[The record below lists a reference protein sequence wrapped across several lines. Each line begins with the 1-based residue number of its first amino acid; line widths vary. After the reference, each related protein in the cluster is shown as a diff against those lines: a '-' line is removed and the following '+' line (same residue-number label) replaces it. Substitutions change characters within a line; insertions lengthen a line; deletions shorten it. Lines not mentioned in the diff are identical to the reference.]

1 MTSSPSIVVTGGTGT
16 LGRRVTP
23 LLRKAGGRV
32 RVMSRTEREPADG
45 LEYVRADLLADDGIE
60 AALVG
65 AETVLHLAGGPKG
78 DDVATRNL
86 VRAAKAVGVRHL
98 VYISVIAADRVPLA
112 YFRAKAG
119 AERAVAESGL
129 EWTTLRA
136 AQFHELVLA
145 VLRTMAR
152 SPLIPVPAGVRLQP
166 VDSRDVAQR
175 LAELTLD
182 KPAGRVADL
191 AGPTVYEA
199 GELVRGYLRASGLR
213 RFTLPIFLPGKT
225 GTVYRRGENLSLAHA
240 ETGTRTWESFLSV
253 HVRSARRPTRPPHR
267 P

>member
-1 MTSSPSIVVTGGTGT
+1 MTTSPSILVTGGTGT

-23 LLRKAGGRV
+23 LLRQAGCRV
-32 RVMSRTEREPADG
+32 RVMSRTPRESADG
-45 LEYVRADLLADDGIE
+45 LEYVRADLLADEGIE

-86 VRAAKAVGVRHL
+86 VRAAKGVGVRHL
-98 VYISVIAADRVPLA
+98 VYISVIAADRMPLT

-145 VLRTMAR
+145 VLRVMAK
-152 SPLIPVPAGVRLQP
+152 SPVIPVPAGVRLQP
-166 VDSRDVAQR
+166 VDPRDVALR
-175 LAELTLD
+175 LAELALG
-182 KPAGRVADL
+182 KPAGRVPDL

-199 GELVRGYLRASGLR
+199 HDLVRGYLRASGLR
-213 RFTLPIFLPGKT
+213 RLALPVFLPGKA
-225 GTVYRRGENLSLAHA
+225 GGAYRRGENLSLANTD
-240 ETGTRTWESFLSV
+240 TGTRTWESFLSV